1 MKIIWVLLDGL
12 GDRACKALDYRTPLQ
27 AAVTPHLDI
36 LARLGSNGLYHA
48 SDIGQCLPSE
58 AAHFLMFGY
67 SLEEFPGR
75 ALLEAVG
82 KGVFFDDRDVLF
94 MAHLC
99 NAPWQDGVPFLRLG
113 RKEIE
118 RNPVGLEELY
128 GAISAHETDG
138 IRFRLEQTRP
148 NDGILIASG
157 GASPWVSDSDPMVAG
172 RALARI
178 HPLSETSESG
188 SAEKTAGALNRF
200 LSRCHRILRDHPVN
214 QQRRDRG
221 VPPADFLVTLRPGR
235 RARQVSFEKRWGVR
249 GMVIASGAVFKGL
262 AHELGLTFVPSEDS
276 SEPGKDLR
284 DRIHLALEDRQHD
297 FIHVHTKAADEA
309 AHSGGPIRKRE
320 VIAGLD
326 SGLVDL
332 VQAVKHREDLLVA
345 VGADHSTPS
354 GSAMI
359 HSGEPVPVTLVGP
372 GVRRDR
378 ITAFDEVSAAA
389 GCLGTL
395 RGKDL
400 LLMLLNYADRS
411 ILRGHRLGPAEGAYF
426 PTAYEPFRLTE

>member
-12 GDRACKALDYRTPLQ
+12 GDRSCKALNDRTPLQ
-27 AAVTPHLDI
+27 AAVTPHLDF
-36 LARLGSNGLYHA
+36 LAQLGSNGLYHA
-48 SDIGQCLPSE
+48 SDPGQCLPSE

-82 KGVFFDDRDVLF
+82 KRVSFDDRDVLF

-99 NAPWQDGVPFLRLG
+99 NATWQEGIPFLRLG
-113 RKEIE
+113 RKAIE
-118 RNPVGLEELY
+118 HTPVGLEKLY
-128 GAISAHETDG
+128 GAISPHETDG

-148 NDGILIASG
+148 NDGILIATG

-178 HPLSETSESG
+178 HALSETSETG

-214 QQRRDRG
+214 QERRDNG
-221 VPPADFLVTLRPGR
+221 LPPANFLVTLRSGR
-235 RARQVSFEKRWGVR
+235 RVRQESFEKRWGFR
-249 GMVIASGAVFKGL
+249 GMVIASGAVFEGL
-262 AHELGLTFVPSEDS
+262 AHELGLTFVQAQDRND
-276 SEPGKDLR
+276 PGEDLR
-284 DRIHLALEDRQHD
+284 ARIHFALEDRQHD

-309 AHSGGPIRKRE
+309 AHSGDPIRKRE

-345 VGADHSTPS
+345 VGSDHSTPS
-354 GSAMI
+354 VSAMI
-359 HSGEPVPVTLVGP
+359 HSGETVPVTLVGP

-395 RGKDL
+395 RGKEL
-400 LLMLLNYADRS
+400 LLTLLNYADRS
-411 ILRGHRLGPAEGAYF
+411 ILRGHRLGPADGEYF
-426 PTAYEPFRLTE
+426 PTAYEPFRLTD